1 MAPATVMPKSDWVQ
15 HQVTK
20 GLRAVICQV
29 CRHPIHTLLATSLIA
44 TTTYLQVLEVT
55 FRAANLGLSSKTDAA
70 PLDVESFLWGSRS
83 LRVGETS
90 SWRWQVDDLSEATAG
105 NGRV

>member
-1 MAPATVMPKSDWVQ
+1 MPKSDWVQ

-20 GLRAVICQV
+20 GLRAVIGQV
-29 CRHPIHTLLATSLIA
+29 CRHPIHTFLATALIA

-55 FRAANLGLSSKTDAA
+55 FRAANRGLSSKTDGA
-70 PLDVESFLWGSRS
+70 PLNVESFLWGSRS